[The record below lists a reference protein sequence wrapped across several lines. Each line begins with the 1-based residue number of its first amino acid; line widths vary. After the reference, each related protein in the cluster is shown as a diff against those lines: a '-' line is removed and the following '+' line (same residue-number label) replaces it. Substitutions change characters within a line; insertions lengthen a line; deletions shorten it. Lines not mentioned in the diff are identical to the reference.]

1 MALDPTKI
9 RVAAGRIYVNVTPPA
24 TGTPL
29 ALVAGAPASGT
40 EMGLT
45 KGESVL
51 TYEVTY
57 DEEPADQ
64 VLSPVAVFATQEQMQ
79 LEFTLLEYVAA
90 NLQDAFQQVKLV
102 SNEEATPKY
111 DLFTFGTT
119 SPTGAAV
126 ALQSITLVSSI
137 PGTSPQRYTI
147 VMLYQ
152 AYQQAPA
159 VARYTREGSTILK
172 CTFRAMPLMSRNDQ
186 DLLGQV
192 VIERNS

>member
-9 RVAAGRIYVNVTPPA
+9 RVAAGRLYANVTAPA
-24 TGTPL
+24 AFTPL
-29 ALVAGAPASGT
+29 ALTAGVPATGT

-45 KGESVL
+45 QGESVF

-57 DEEPADQ
+57 DEELADQ

-79 LEFTLLEYVAA
+79 LEFTLLEYAAA
-90 NLQDAFQQVKLV
+90 NLQDALQQVKLT
-102 SNEEATPKY
+102 SNEGTAPKT
-111 DLFTFGTT
+111 DTFTFGTT

-126 ALQSITLVSSI
+126 ALQSIVLVSSI
-137 PGTSPQRYTI
+137 PGTNPQRYTI

-152 AYQQAPA
+152 AYQQAPS
-159 VARYTREGSTILK
+159 VMRYTREGSTIMK
-172 CTFRAMPLMSRNDQ
+172 CTFRAMPLMSRSDQ

-192 VIERNS
+192 VIERN